1 MLPRIYDGS
10 GQPAPER
17 VTLTAGKL
25 ILEFEVGTLRYLRLG
40 NHEIV
45 RGVYAAVR
53 DHNWGTIPAV
63 LRDLRIDQRADSFSI
78 TFTSDHQQGDI
89 HFIWRGTITGTADST
104 VTFRFDGEART
115 SFRRNRIGF
124 CVLHPMTVAGQA
136 VEIEHVDGTMERGA
150 FPQAISPHQPYFDLR
165 ALTHEVLPGVR
176 AEVRMEGDIFEMED
190 QRNWT
195 DASFKTYCTPLGL
208 PFPALIEAGTRVNQ
222 TITVRLLGAVV
233 NVDVRPSALSLH
245 LDPSISYPLPDI
257 GLGAA
262 ADHLELADREF
273 QRLSN
278 LITHIRVDLVVD
290 DGLEQR
296 LGHILNDAW
305 ASRWWLELA
314 VHLSENVE
322 GELAQL
328 RGLLEKHRI
337 RGRLLP
343 LDAGRMMT
351 SPATLQAARRIFADY
366 PHALAIGVGT
376 NGYFTQL
383 NRNRPDPDL
392 KPAFA
397 AYSVNPQ
404 VHAFDNASLIETLPV
419 LGETV
424 QSARQIVPG
433 AQIAITPITLKI
445 GFNPDATA
453 PDAPT
458 PPGQLPRRVDPRQ
471 MSLFGAGWTLG
482 AIASLALAGA
492 DSLTFYETTGWLGV
506 MERESGSPL
515 PDLFP
520 SIPGGVYPMYH
531 VFADVGGFVGGKVL
545 GFTSSHPLQFSGLA
559 LRSPAGQR
567 LLVANHTEQ
576 PQTVT
581 ITGISGTWTLKALDE
596 HSAETAMRDP
606 EGYRAAPGQTVTAGA
621 DGLTLIL
628 LPYVVVRLD
637 QKGTP

>member
-1 MLPRIYDGS
+1 MRPRIYDGS
-10 GQPAPER
+10 GQPAPEC
-17 VTLTAGKL
+17 VTLTAGAL
-25 ILEFEVGTLRYLRLG
+25 RVEHEAGTLRYLRLG

-45 RGVYAAVR
+45 RGIYAAVR

-63 LRDLRIDQRADSFSI
+63 LRDLRIDQRADSFTI
-78 TFTSDHQQGDI
+78 TFTSEHQQGDL
-89 HFIWRGTITGTADST
+89 HFVWRGTIEGTAEST
-104 VTFRFDGEART
+104 VTFRFDGEALT

-124 CVLHPMTVAGQA
+124 CVLHPMTLAGQA
-136 VEIEHVDGTMERGA
+136 VEIEHVDGTTEQGA

-165 ALTHEVLPGVR
+165 ALTHEVIPGVR
-176 AEVRMEGDIFEMED
+176 AEVRMEGDTFEMED

-208 PFPALIEAGTRVNQ
+208 PFPALIEAGTQISQ
-222 TITVRLLGAVV
+222 TITVRLIGDVA
-233 NVDVRPSALSLH
+233 NVEIRASAPTLH
-245 LDPSISYPLPDI
+245 LDPSVSNRLSDI
-257 GLGAA
+257 GLCAA
-262 ADHLELADREF
+262 ADRLEHDALEF

-278 LITHIRVDLVVD
+278 LIGHVRVDLVVD

-296 LGHILNDAW
+296 LGHVLNDAW

-314 VHLSENVE
+314 VHLTENVE
-322 GELAQL
+322 GELSQL
-328 RGLLEKHRI
+328 RGLLEKYRI
-337 RGRLLP
+337 RARLLL
-343 LDAGRMMT
+343 LDAGRLVT
-351 SPATLQAARRIFADY
+351 SPATLTAAQRIFADY
-366 PHALAIGVGT
+366 PHTLDIGVST

-392 KPAFA
+392 KPAFV

-424 QSARQIVPG
+424 KSARQIVPE
-433 AQIAITPITLKI
+433 AKIAVTPITLKI

-506 MERESGSPL
+506 MERATGSPL

-520 SIPGGVYPMYH
+520 SIPGGVFPMYH
-531 VFADVGGFVGGKVL
+531 VFADVIEFVGSKVL

-559 LRSPAGQR
+559 LASAAGQR

-576 PQTVT
+576 MQTLT
-581 ITGISGTWTLKALDE
+581 ITGISGAWQLKALDE
-596 HSAETAMRDP
+596 HSADFAMRDP
-606 EGYRAAPGQTVTAGA
+606 EGYRAAPGNTVTAGSN
-621 DGLTLIL
+621 GLTLDL
-628 LPYVVVRLD
+628 LPYAVVRLD
-637 QKGTP
+637 QKGTA